1 MEQKV
6 NETKNVEGQNFSTEW
21 YEKQNPTN
29 KDGNELNGFTSIL
42 LWLSMMTCGT
52 SLYFSNN
59 SFPSLYFKAFSS

>member
-42 LWLSMMTCGT
+42 LWLFAVCQIFRSVI
-52 SLYFSNN
+52 
-59 SFPSLYFKAFSS
+59 